1 MSTNTSTG
9 AGAGIPTVRLGTR
22 ASALALAQSRMVARD
37 LRAAAARA
45 GAGLRVE
52 LVTVRTRG
60 DVDPTALA
68 RLGGAGVFAAA
79 LRTALLDGECDLA
92 VHSFKDLPTA
102 DAPGLVVAAV
112 PAREDPRDALCL
124 RPPGRAG
131 SGGRAD
137 RGPGAGRAGADHSTA
152 AADPTGQAEAPVPAG
167 LTGLDGPAEAP
178 ELTGLGG
185 PAGLVGLTGLG
196 GSTDP
201 TGLGGLTGLRPGA
214 RVGTGSPRRA
224 AQLLSI
230 RPDLEIVEI
239 RGNVPT
245 RLARV
250 VGSVVSPDGPMGAVR
265 EPDLDAVVLALA
277 GLRRLGLEA
286 YASRILAAAPA
297 GPARSARPGE
307 PTRPGEPADR
317 PGRAQCA
324 DHSARPGP
332 ARSTGADPEPVMVPA
347 PAQGALAVETREDVA
362 TRLPGLAVA
371 LAALDDPSTRA
382 AVTAERSLMAHL
394 GAGCAAP
401 VGALARPDDG
411 GGSGGD
417 GGGDGSTVRL
427 RLDALVASPDGARRL
442 VVRETGPAREA
453 EALGARA
460 ARSLLE
466 AGAAGIADLRA
477 GRAGGSTGGRR

>member
-1 MSTNTSTG
+1 MNTNTSTG
-9 AGAGIPTVRLGTR
+9 AGAGILTVRLGTR

-37 LRAAAARA
+37 LRAAAART
-45 GAGLRVE
+45 GAVLRIE

-79 LRTALLDGECDLA
+79 LRKALLDGECDLA

-152 AADPTGQAEAPVPAG
+152 AA
-167 LTGLDGPAEAP
+167 
-178 ELTGLGG
+178 
-185 PAGLVGLTGLG
+185 
-196 GSTDP
+196 DP

-297 GPARSARPGE
+297 GPARSA
-307 PTRPGEPADR
+307 
-317 PGRAQCA
+317 
-324 DHSARPGP
+324 
-332 ARSTGADPEPVMVPA
+332 GADPGPVMVPA

-371 LAALDDPSTRA
+371 LAALDDPPTRA

-417 GGGDGSTVRL
+417 GGGDGSAARL
-427 RLDALVASPDGARRL
+427 RLDALVASLDGARRL
-442 VVRETGPAREA
+442 VVREAGSAREA

>member
-9 AGAGIPTVRLGTR
+9 AGAGILTVRLGTR

-37 LRAAAARA
+37 LRAAAART
-45 GAGLRVE
+45 GAVLRIE

-79 LRTALLDGECDLA
+79 LRTALLNGECDLA

-137 RGPGAGRAGADHSTA
+137 RGPGAGRAGADHSTG

-167 LTGLDGPAEAP
+167 LTGLDGSAVP
-178 ELTGLGG
+178 TGLGG

-196 GSTDP
+196 GSTD
-201 TGLGGLTGLRPGA
+201 LTGLRPGA

-307 PTRPGEPADR
+307 PADR
-317 PGRAQCA
+317 PGCPGRTQCA

-332 ARSTGADPEPVMVPA
+332 ARSAGADPEPVMVPA

-362 TRLPGLAVA
+362 TRLPGLAAA
-371 LAALDDPSTRA
+371 LTALDDPPTRA

-417 GGGDGSTVRL
+417 GGGDGSAARL
-427 RLDALVASPDGARRL
+427 RLDALVASLDGARRL
-442 VVRETGPAREA
+442 VVREAGSAREA

>member
-9 AGAGIPTVRLGTR
+9 AGAGILTVRLGTR

-137 RGPGAGRAGADHSTA
+137 RGPGAERAGADHSTA
-152 AADPTGQAEAPVPAG
+152 AA
-167 LTGLDGPAEAP
+167 
-178 ELTGLGG
+178 
-185 PAGLVGLTGLG
+185 
-196 GSTDP
+196 DP

-297 GPARSARPGE
+297 GPARSA
-307 PTRPGEPADR
+307 
-317 PGRAQCA
+317 
-324 DHSARPGP
+324 
-332 ARSTGADPEPVMVPA
+332 GADPEPVMVPA

-371 LAALDDPSTRA
+371 LAALDDPPTRA
-382 AVTAERSLMAHL
+382 AVTAERSLMAQL

-401 VGALARPDDG
+401 VGALTRPDDSCDGGG
-411 GGSGGD
+411 GGSAA
-417 GGGDGSTVRL
+417 RL
-427 RLDALVASPDGARRL
+427 RLDALVASLDGARRL
-442 VVRETGPAREA
+442 VVREAGSAREA

>member
-1 MSTNTSTG
+1 M
-9 AGAGIPTVRLGTR
+9 
-22 ASALALAQSRMVARD
+22 
-37 LRAAAARA
+37 
-45 GAGLRVE
+45 
-52 LVTVRTRG
+52 
-60 DVDPTALA
+60 
-68 RLGGAGVFAAA
+68 
-79 LRTALLDGECDLA
+79 
-92 VHSFKDLPTA
+92 
-102 DAPGLVVAAV
+102 
-112 PAREDPRDALCL
+112 
-124 RPPGRAG
+124 
-131 SGGRAD
+131 
-137 RGPGAGRAGADHSTA
+137 
-152 AADPTGQAEAPVPAG
+152 
-167 LTGLDGPAEAP
+167 
-178 ELTGLGG
+178 
-185 PAGLVGLTGLG
+185 
-196 GSTDP
+196 
-201 TGLGGLTGLRPGA
+201 
-214 RVGTGSPRRA
+214 GTGSPRRA

-307 PTRPGEPADR
+307 PARPDEPADRPDR

-332 ARSTGADPEPVMVPA
+332 ARSAGADPEPVMVPA

-411 GGSGGD
+411 G
-417 GGGDGSTVRL
+417 DGSSARL

-477 GRAGGSTGGRR
+477 GRAGGSIGGRR

>member
-9 AGAGIPTVRLGTR
+9 AGAGILTVRLGTR

-37 LRAAAARA
+37 LRAAAART
-45 GAGLRVE
+45 GAVLRIE

-79 LRTALLDGECDLA
+79 LRTALLNGECDLA

>member
-1 MSTNTSTG
+1 MSTNTSTGAG

-45 GAGLRVE
+45 GAGLRIE

-137 RGPGAGRAGADHSTA
+137 RGPGAGRAGANHSTG
-152 AADPTGQAEAPVPAG
+152 AADPTGPAEAPVPAG

-196 GSTDP
+196 GSTD
-201 TGLGGLTGLRPGA
+201 LTGLRPGA

-297 GPARSARPGE
+297 GPARSA
-307 PTRPGEPADR
+307 
-317 PGRAQCA
+317 
-324 DHSARPGP
+324 
-332 ARSTGADPEPVMVPA
+332 GADPEPVMVPA

-417 GGGDGSTVRL
+417 GGGDGSTARL

-466 AGAAGIADLRA
+466 AGAAVIADLRA

>member
-137 RGPGAGRAGADHSTA
+137 RGPGAGRAGADHSTG
-152 AADPTGQAEAPVPAG
+152 AADPTGSAEAPGPAG
-167 LTGLDGPAEAP
+167 LTGLDGPA
-178 ELTGLGG
+178 
-185 PAGLVGLTGLG
+185 GLTGLG
-196 GSTDP
+196 GLGGSTDL
-201 TGLGGLTGLRPGA
+201 TGPGGLTGLRPGA

-297 GPARSARPGE
+297 EPARTARPGE
-307 PTRPGEPADR
+307 PTRPDEPADR
-317 PGRAQCA
+317 PDRPDRAQCA

-332 ARSTGADPEPVMVPA
+332 ARSAGADPEPVMVPA

-417 GGGDGSTVRL
+417 DGGDGSAARL

-442 VVRETGPAREA
+442 VVREAGPAREA

>member
-1 MSTNTSTG
+1 MSTNTSTGAG

-37 LRAAAARA
+37 LRAAAART
-45 GAGLRVE
+45 GAGLRIE

-137 RGPGAGRAGADHSTA
+137 RGPGAGRAGTNHSTGA
-152 AADPTGQAEAPVPAG
+152 VDPTGPAEAPVPAG
-167 LTGLDGPAEAP
+167 LTGLDGPAG
-178 ELTGLGG
+178 LTGTGG

-196 GSTDP
+196 GSTD
-201 TGLGGLTGLRPGA
+201 LTGLRPGA

-297 GPARSARPGE
+297 GPARNA
-307 PTRPGEPADR
+307 
-317 PGRAQCA
+317 
-324 DHSARPGP
+324 
-332 ARSTGADPEPVMVPA
+332 GADPEPVMVPA

-417 GGGDGSTVRL
+417 DGGDGSAARL

-477 GRAGGSTGGRR
+477 GRAGGSIGGRR

>member
-9 AGAGIPTVRLGTR
+9 AGAGILTVRLGTR

-45 GAGLRVE
+45 GAVLRIE

-79 LRTALLDGECDLA
+79 LRKALLDGECDLA

-102 DAPGLVVAAV
+102 GAPGLVVAAV

-137 RGPGAGRAGADHSTA
+137 RGPGAERAGADHSTA
-152 AADPTGQAEAPVPAG
+152 AADPTGPAEAPVPAG

-196 GSTDP
+196 GSTD
-201 TGLGGLTGLRPGA
+201 LTGLRPGA

-297 GPARSARPGE
+297 GPARSA
-307 PTRPGEPADR
+307 
-317 PGRAQCA
+317 
-324 DHSARPGP
+324 
-332 ARSTGADPEPVMVPA
+332 GADPEPVMVPA

-371 LAALDDPSTRA
+371 LAALDDPPTRA

-417 GGGDGSTVRL
+417 GGGDGSAARL
-427 RLDALVASPDGARRL
+427 RLDALVASLDGARRL
-442 VVRETGPAREA
+442 IVREAGFAREA

>member
-137 RGPGAGRAGADHSTA
+137 RGPGAGRAGTDRSTG
-152 AADPTGQAEAPVPAG
+152 AADPTGPAEAPVPAG

-196 GSTDP
+196 GSTD
-201 TGLGGLTGLRPGA
+201 LTGLRPGA

-297 GPARSARPGE
+297 EPARTARPGE
-307 PTRPGEPADR
+307 PTRPDEPADR
-317 PGRAQCA
+317 PDRPDRAQCA

-332 ARSTGADPEPVMVPA
+332 ARSAGADPEPVMVPA

-371 LAALDDPSTRA
+371 LAALDDPPTRA

-417 GGGDGSTVRL
+417 GDGSAARL
-427 RLDALVASPDGARRL
+427 RLDALVASLDGARQL
-442 VVRETGPAREA
+442 VVREAGFAREA

>member
-1 MSTNTSTG
+1 MSGVGGVAGGAAPGAAPG
-9 AGAGIPTVRLGTR
+9 AGGRADGDAGALTVRLGTR
-22 ASALALAQSRMVARD
+22 ASALALAQSKMVARD

-45 GAGLRVE
+45 GTALRVE
-52 LVTVRTRG
+52 LVEVRTRG

-137 RGPGAGRAGADHSTA
+137 RGPGAGRAGADHSTG
-152 AADPTGQAEAPVPAG
+152 AADPTGSAEAPGPAG
-167 LTGLDGPAEAP
+167 LTGLDGPA
-178 ELTGLGG
+178 
-185 PAGLVGLTGLG
+185 GLTGLG
-196 GSTDP
+196 GLGGSTDL
-201 TGLGGLTGLRPGA
+201 TGPGGLTGLRPGA

-297 GPARSARPGE
+297 GPARSA
-307 PTRPGEPADR
+307 
-317 PGRAQCA
+317 
-324 DHSARPGP
+324 
-332 ARSTGADPEPVMVPA
+332 GADPEPVMVPA

-371 LAALDDPSTRA
+371 LAALDDPPTRA

-417 GGGDGSTVRL
+417 GGGDGSTARL

-442 VVRETGPAREA
+442 VVREAGSAREA

-466 AGAAGIADLRA
+466 AGAAGIADL
-477 GRAGGSTGGRR
+477 GAGGAGGRGGRRR

>member
-1 MSTNTSTG
+1 MSTNTSTGAG

-137 RGPGAGRAGADHSTA
+137 RGPGAGRAGADRSTG
-152 AADPTGQAEAPVPAG
+152 AADPAGQAEAPVLAG

-178 ELTGLGG
+178 EL
-185 PAGLVGLTGLG
+185 
-196 GSTDP
+196 

-332 ARSTGADPEPVMVPA
+332 ARSAGADPEPVMVPA

-371 LAALDDPSTRA
+371 LAALDDPPTRA

-417 GGGDGSTVRL
+417 GDGSAARL
-427 RLDALVASPDGARRL
+427 RLDALVASLDGARRL
-442 VVRETGPAREA
+442 VVREAGFAREA

-477 GRAGGSTGGRR
+477 SRAGGSTGGRR

>member
-9 AGAGIPTVRLGTR
+9 AGAGILTVRLGTR

-297 GPARSARPGE
+297 GPARS
-307 PTRPGEPADR
+307 
-317 PGRAQCA
+317 
-324 DHSARPGP
+324 
-332 ARSTGADPEPVMVPA
+332 TGADPEPVMVPA

-371 LAALDDPSTRA
+371 LAALDDPPTRA

>member
-9 AGAGIPTVRLGTR
+9 AGAGILTVRLGTR

-37 LRAAAARA
+37 LRAAAART
-45 GAGLRVE
+45 GAVLRIE

-79 LRTALLDGECDLA
+79 LRTALLNGECDLA

-152 AADPTGQAEAPVPAG
+152 AADPTGQAEAPV
-167 LTGLDGPAEAP
+167 PAEAP

>member
-45 GAGLRVE
+45 GAGLRIE

-137 RGPGAGRAGADHSTA
+137 RGPDAGRAGADHSTG
-152 AADPTGQAEAPVPAG
+152 AADPTGPAEAPVPAG
-167 LTGLDGPAEAP
+167 LTGL
-178 ELTGLGG
+178 GG
-185 PAGLVGLTGLG
+185 PAGLGGLG
-196 GSTDP
+196 GSTDL
-201 TGLGGLTGLRPGA
+201 TGPGGLTGLRPGA

-297 GPARSARPGE
+297 GPARSA
-307 PTRPGEPADR
+307 
-317 PGRAQCA
+317 
-324 DHSARPGP
+324 
-332 ARSTGADPEPVMVPA
+332 GADPEPVMVPA

-417 GGGDGSTVRL
+417 DGGDGSAARL

-442 VVRETGPAREA
+442 VVREAGPAREA

>member
-1 MSTNTSTG
+1 MSTNTSTGAG

-45 GAGLRVE
+45 GAGLRIE

-137 RGPGAGRAGADHSTA
+137 RGPGAGRAGA
-152 AADPTGQAEAPVPAG
+152 ADPTGPTEAPVPAG
-167 LTGLDGPAEAP
+167 LTGLDGPAG
-178 ELTGLGG
+178 LTGLGG
-185 PAGLVGLTGLG
+185 PAGLGGLG
-196 GSTDP
+196 GSTD
-201 TGLGGLTGLRPGA
+201 LTGLRPGA

-265 EPDLDAVVLALA
+265 EPDLDVVVLALA

-297 GPARSARPGE
+297 GPARSA
-307 PTRPGEPADR
+307 
-317 PGRAQCA
+317 
-324 DHSARPGP
+324 
-332 ARSTGADPEPVMVPA
+332 GADPEPVMVPA

-417 GGGDGSTVRL
+417 DGGDGSAARL
-427 RLDALVASPDGARRL
+427 RLDALVASPDKAQRL
-442 VVRETGPAREA
+442 VVREAGPAREA

>member
-45 GAGLRVE
+45 GAGLRIE

-137 RGPGAGRAGADHSTA
+137 REPGAGRAGADHSTGA
-152 AADPTGQAEAPVPAG
+152 AGPAGSAEAPGPAG
-167 LTGLDGPAEAP
+167 
-178 ELTGLGG
+178 LTGLGG
-185 PAGLVGLTGLG
+185 PA
-196 GSTDP
+196 
-201 TGLGGLTGLRPGA
+201 GLGGLTGLRPGA

-297 GPARSARPGE
+297 GPAR
-307 PTRPGEPADR
+307 PGEPADR
-317 PGRAQCA
+317 PGCPGRTQCA

-332 ARSTGADPEPVMVPA
+332 ARSAGADPEPVMVPA

-417 GGGDGSTVRL
+417 GGGDGSAARL
-427 RLDALVASPDGARRL
+427 RLDALVASLDGARRL
-442 VVRETGPAREA
+442 VVREAGSAREA

>member
-1 MSTNTSTG
+1 MNTNTSTG
-9 AGAGIPTVRLGTR
+9 TGAGILTVRLGTR

-45 GAGLRVE
+45 GAGLRIE
-52 LVTVRTRG
+52 LMTVRTRG

-137 RGPGAGRAGADHSTA
+137 RGPGAGRAGADHSTG
-152 AADPTGQAEAPVPAG
+152 AADPAGQAEAPVPAVP
-167 LTGLDGPAEAP
+167 TGLDGSAVP
-178 ELTGLGG
+178 TGLGG

-196 GSTDP
+196 GSTD
-201 TGLGGLTGLRPGA
+201 LTGLRPGA

-297 GPARSARPGE
+297 EPARTARPGE

-332 ARSTGADPEPVMVPA
+332 ARSAGADPEPVMVPA

-371 LAALDDPSTRA
+371 LAALDDPPTRA

-401 VGALARPDDG
+401 VGALARSDDG

-417 GGGDGSTVRL
+417 GDGSAARL
-427 RLDALVASPDGARRL
+427 RLDALVASLDGARRL
-442 VVRETGPAREA
+442 VVREAGFAREA

-477 GRAGGSTGGRR
+477 SRAGGSTGGRR

>member
-1 MSTNTSTG
+1 MNTNTG
-9 AGAGIPTVRLGTR
+9 AGAGILTVRLGTR

-45 GAGLRVE
+45 GAGLRIE

-102 DAPGLVVAAV
+102 EAPGLVVAAV

-137 RGPGAGRAGADHSTA
+137 RGPGAGRAGADHSTG
-152 AADPTGQAEAPVPAG
+152 AADPAG
-167 LTGLDGPAEAP
+167 LP
-178 ELTGLGG
+178 
-185 PAGLVGLTGLG
+185 
-196 GSTDP
+196 
-201 TGLGGLTGLRPGA
+201 GLRPGA

-245 RLARV
+245 RLGRV

-297 GPARSARPGE
+297 GPARTA
-307 PTRPGEPADR
+307 RPGEPADR

-332 ARSTGADPEPVMVPA
+332 ARSAGADPEPVMVPA

-417 GGGDGSTVRL
+417 GGGDGSTARL

-453 EALGARA
+453 EALGAQA

-466 AGAAGIADLRA
+466 AGAAVIADLRA

>member
-1 MSTNTSTG
+1 MSTNTSTGAG

-45 GAGLRVE
+45 GAGLRIE

-102 DAPGLVVAAV
+102 GAPGLVVAAV

-137 RGPGAGRAGADHSTA
+137 RGPGAGRAGADHSTG
-152 AADPTGQAEAPVPAG
+152 AADPTGPAEAPVPAG
-167 LTGLDGPAEAP
+167 LTGLDGPAG
-178 ELTGLGG
+178 LTGPGG
-185 PAGLVGLTGLG
+185 PA
-196 GSTDP
+196 
-201 TGLGGLTGLRPGA
+201 GLTGLRPGA

-297 GPARSARPGE
+297 GPARSA
-307 PTRPGEPADR
+307 
-317 PGRAQCA
+317 
-324 DHSARPGP
+324 
-332 ARSTGADPEPVMVPA
+332 GADPEPVMVPA

-417 GGGDGSTVRL
+417 GGGDGSTARL

-466 AGAAGIADLRA
+466 AGAAVIADLRA

>member
-9 AGAGIPTVRLGTR
+9 AGAGAGIPTIRLGTR

-45 GAGLRVE
+45 GAGLRIE

-102 DAPGLVVAAV
+102 DAPGLVIAAV

-137 RGPGAGRAGADHSTA
+137 RGPGAGRAGADHSTG
-152 AADPTGQAEAPVPAG
+152 AADPTGLP
-167 LTGLDGPAEAP
+167 
-178 ELTGLGG
+178 
-185 PAGLVGLTGLG
+185 
-196 GSTDP
+196 
-201 TGLGGLTGLRPGA
+201 GLRPGA

-245 RLARV
+245 RLGRV

-297 GPARSARPGE
+297 GPARTA
-307 PTRPGEPADR
+307 RPGEPADR

-332 ARSTGADPEPVMVPA
+332 ARSAGADPEPVMVPA

-417 GGGDGSTVRL
+417 GGGDGSTARL

-453 EALGARA
+453 EALGAQA

-466 AGAAGIADLRA
+466 AGAAVIADLRA

>member
-9 AGAGIPTVRLGTR
+9 AGAGALTVRLGTR

-102 DAPGLVVAAV
+102 GAPGLVVAAV

-152 AADPTGQAEAPVPAG
+152 AA
-167 LTGLDGPAEAP
+167 
-178 ELTGLGG
+178 
-185 PAGLVGLTGLG
+185 
-196 GSTDP
+196 DP

-297 GPARSARPGE
+297 GPARSA
-307 PTRPGEPADR
+307 
-317 PGRAQCA
+317 
-324 DHSARPGP
+324 
-332 ARSTGADPEPVMVPA
+332 GADPGPVMVPA

-371 LAALDDPSTRA
+371 LAALDDPPTRA

-417 GGGDGSTVRL
+417 GGGDGSAARL
-427 RLDALVASPDGARRL
+427 RLDALVASLDGARRL
-442 VVRETGPAREA
+442 VVREAGSAREA

>member
-9 AGAGIPTVRLGTR
+9 AGAGAGIPTIRLGTR

-45 GAGLRVE
+45 GAGLRIE

-102 DAPGLVVAAV
+102 DAPGLVIAAV

-137 RGPGAGRAGADHSTA
+137 RGPGAGRAGADHSTG
-152 AADPTGQAEAPVPAG
+152 AADPTG
-167 LTGLDGPAEAP
+167 PAEAP
-178 ELTGLGG
+178 GPAGLGGLGG
-185 PAGLVGLTGLG
+185 PAGLTG
-196 GSTDP
+196 P
-201 TGLGGLTGLRPGA
+201 GGLTGLRPGA

-297 GPARSARPGE
+297 GPARTARPGE
-307 PTRPGEPADR
+307 PARPDEPADRPGR

-332 ARSTGADPEPVMVPA
+332 ARSAGADPEPVMVPA

-371 LAALDDPSTRA
+371 LAALDDPPTRA

-417 GGGDGSTVRL
+417 GGGDGSTARL

-453 EALGARA
+453 EALGAQA

-466 AGAAGIADLRA
+466 AGAAVIADLRA

>member
-9 AGAGIPTVRLGTR
+9 AGAGAGILTVRLGTR

-45 GAGLRVE
+45 GAGLRIE

-137 RGPGAGRAGADHSTA
+137 RGPGAGRAGADHSTGA
-152 AADPTGQAEAPVPAG
+152 A
-167 LTGLDGPAEAP
+167 
-178 ELTGLGG
+178 
-185 PAGLVGLTGLG
+185 
-196 GSTDP
+196 DP

>member
-1 MSTNTSTG
+1 MNTNTSTG
-9 AGAGIPTVRLGTR
+9 AGAGILTVRLGTR

-37 LRAAAARA
+37 LRAAAART
-45 GAGLRVE
+45 GAVLRIE

-79 LRTALLDGECDLA
+79 LRKALLDGECDLA

-137 RGPGAGRAGADHSTA
+137 RGPGAGRAGADHSTG
-152 AADPTGQAEAPVPAG
+152 AADPAGPA
-167 LTGLDGPAEAP
+167 GLDGPAEAP

-185 PAGLVGLTGLG
+185 PAALVGLTGLG
-196 GSTDP
+196 GSTD
-201 TGLGGLTGLRPGA
+201 LTGLRPGA

-297 GPARSARPGE
+297 GPARSA
-307 PTRPGEPADR
+307 
-317 PGRAQCA
+317 
-324 DHSARPGP
+324 
-332 ARSTGADPEPVMVPA
+332 GADPGPVMVPA

-371 LAALDDPSTRA
+371 LAALDDPPTRA

-417 GGGDGSTVRL
+417 GGGDGSAARL
-427 RLDALVASPDGARRL
+427 RLDALVASLDGARRL
-442 VVRETGPAREA
+442 VVREAGSAREA

>member
-1 MSTNTSTG
+1 MSAAGGAAPGAAPG
-9 AGAGIPTVRLGTR
+9 AGGRADGDAGALTVRLGTR
-22 ASALALAQSRMVARD
+22 ASALALAQSKMVARD

-45 GAGLRVE
+45 GTALRVE
-52 LVTVRTRG
+52 LVEVRTRG

-102 DAPGLVVAAV
+102 PAPGLVVAAV

-124 RPPGRAG
+124 PGGAG
-131 SGGRAD
+131 GGAD
-137 RGPGAGRAGADHSTA
+137 PGAGRTGTADSA
-152 AADPTGQAEAPVPAG
+152 
-167 LTGLDGPAEAP
+167 GPAEA
-178 ELTGLGG
+178 TG
-185 PAGLVGLTGLG
+185 PAGRGALAR
-196 GSTDP
+196 
-201 TGLGGLTGLRPGA
+201 LRPGA

-224 AQLLSI
+224 AQLLSV

-297 GPARSARPGE
+297 GPARTA
-307 PTRPGEPADR
+307 RPGEPADR
-317 PGRAQCA
+317 PDRPDHSGRPQCT
-324 DHSARPGP
+324 DHSAHPGP
-332 ARSTGADPEPVMVPA
+332 ARSAGADPEPVMVPA

-417 GGGDGSTVRL
+417 DGGDGSAARL

-442 VVRETGPAREA
+442 VVREAGPAREA

-466 AGAAGIADLRA
+466 AGAAGIADL
-477 GRAGGSTGGRR
+477 GAGGAGGRGGRRR

>member
-1 MSTNTSTG
+1 MSTNTSTGAG

-45 GAGLRVE
+45 GAGLRIE

-137 RGPGAGRAGADHSTA
+137 RGPGAGRAGADRSPA
-152 AADPTGQAEAPVPAG
+152 AA
-167 LTGLDGPAEAP
+167 
-178 ELTGLGG
+178 
-185 PAGLVGLTGLG
+185 
-196 GSTDP
+196 DP

-297 GPARSARPGE
+297 GPARTA
-307 PTRPGEPADR
+307 RPGEPADR
-317 PGRAQCA
+317 PGCPGRTQCA

-332 ARSTGADPEPVMVPA
+332 ARSAGADPEPVMVPA

-371 LAALDDPSTRA
+371 LAALDDPPTRA

-417 GGGDGSTVRL
+417 GGGDGSAARL
-427 RLDALVASPDGARRL
+427 RLDALVASLDGARRL
-442 VVRETGPAREA
+442 VVREAGSAREA

-466 AGAAGIADLRA
+466 AGAAGIADLRTS
-477 GRAGGSTGGRR
+477 RAGGSIGGRR

>member
-1 MSTNTSTG
+1 MSTNTSTGAG

-45 GAGLRVE
+45 GAGLRIE

-102 DAPGLVVAAV
+102 EAPGLVVAAV

-137 RGPGAGRAGADHSTA
+137 RGPGAGRAGADHSTG
-152 AADPTGQAEAPVPAG
+152 AADPAG
-167 LTGLDGPAEAP
+167 LP
-178 ELTGLGG
+178 
-185 PAGLVGLTGLG
+185 
-196 GSTDP
+196 
-201 TGLGGLTGLRPGA
+201 GLRPGA

-245 RLARV
+245 RLGRV

-297 GPARSARPGE
+297 GPARTARPGE
-307 PTRPGEPADR
+307 PARPDEPADRPGR

-332 ARSTGADPEPVMVPA
+332 ARSAGADPEPVMVPA

-417 GGGDGSTVRL
+417 GGGDGSTARL
-427 RLDALVASPDGARRL
+427 RLDALVASLDGARRL
-442 VVRETGPAREA
+442 VVREAGSAREA

>member
-1 MSTNTSTG
+1 MNTNTSTG
-9 AGAGIPTVRLGTR
+9 ASAGILTVRLGTR

-37 LRAAAARA
+37 LRAAAART
-45 GAGLRVE
+45 GAVLRIE

-137 RGPGAGRAGADHSTA
+137 RGPGAGRAGADRSTG
-152 AADPTGQAEAPVPAG
+152 AADPTG
-167 LTGLDGPAEAP
+167 PAEAP
-178 ELTGLGG
+178 GPAGLTGLGG

-196 GSTDP
+196 GSTD
-201 TGLGGLTGLRPGA
+201 LTGLRPGA

-297 GPARSARPGE
+297 EPARTARPGE
-307 PTRPGEPADR
+307 PARPDEPADR
-317 PGRAQCA
+317 PDRPDRAQCA
-324 DHSARPGP
+324 DHSAHPGP
-332 ARSTGADPEPVMVPA
+332 ARSAGADPEPVMVPA

-371 LAALDDPSTRA
+371 LAALDDPPTRA

-401 VGALARPDDG
+401 VGALARSDDG

-417 GGGDGSTVRL
+417 GDGSAARL
-427 RLDALVASPDGARRL
+427 RLDALVASLDGARRL
-442 VVRETGPAREA
+442 VVREAGFAREA

-477 GRAGGSTGGRR
+477 SRAGGSTGGRR

>member
-1 MSTNTSTG
+1 MNTNTG
-9 AGAGIPTVRLGTR
+9 AGAGILTVRLGTR

-45 GAGLRVE
+45 GAGLRIE

-102 DAPGLVVAAV
+102 EAPGLVVAAV

-137 RGPGAGRAGADHSTA
+137 RGPGAGRAGADHSTG
-152 AADPTGQAEAPVPAG
+152 AADPAG
-167 LTGLDGPAEAP
+167 LP
-178 ELTGLGG
+178 
-185 PAGLVGLTGLG
+185 
-196 GSTDP
+196 
-201 TGLGGLTGLRPGA
+201 GLRPGA

-245 RLARV
+245 RLGRV

-297 GPARSARPGE
+297 GPARTA
-307 PTRPGEPADR
+307 RPGEPADR

-332 ARSTGADPEPVMVPA
+332 ARSAGADPEPVMVPA

-417 GGGDGSTVRL
+417 GGGDGSTARL

-466 AGAAGIADLRA
+466 AGAAVIADLRA

>member
-1 MSTNTSTG
+1 MSAAGGAAPGAAPGAGGRADGG
-9 AGAGIPTVRLGTR
+9 AGALTVRLGTR
-22 ASALALAQSRMVARD
+22 ASALALAQSKMVARD

-45 GAGLRVE
+45 GTALRVE
-52 LVTVRTRG
+52 LVEVRTRG

-137 RGPGAGRAGADHSTA
+137 RGPGAGRAGADHSTG
-152 AADPTGQAEAPVPAG
+152 PAEAPVP
-167 LTGLDGPAEAP
+167 TG
-178 ELTGLGG
+178 LTGLGG

-196 GSTDP
+196 GSTD
-201 TGLGGLTGLRPGA
+201 LTGLRPGA

-307 PTRPGEPADR
+307 PARPDEPADRPDR

-332 ARSTGADPEPVMVPA
+332 ARSAGADPEPVMVPA

-371 LAALDDPSTRA
+371 LAALDDPPTRA

-417 GGGDGSTVRL
+417 GGGDGSAARL
-427 RLDALVASPDGARRL
+427 RLDALVASLDGARRL
-442 VVRETGPAREA
+442 VVREAGSAREA

-477 GRAGGSTGGRR
+477 GRAGGSTGRRR

>member
-9 AGAGIPTVRLGTR
+9 AGAGILTVRLGTR

-37 LRAAAARA
+37 LRAAAART
-45 GAGLRVE
+45 GAGLRIE
-52 LVTVRTRG
+52 LVTVRTHG

-102 DAPGLVVAAV
+102 DAPGLVIAAV

-137 RGPGAGRAGADHSTA
+137 RGPGAGRAGADHSTG
-152 AADPTGQAEAPVPAG
+152 AADPTG
-167 LTGLDGPAEAP
+167 PAEAP
-178 ELTGLGG
+178 GPAGLGGLGG
-185 PAGLVGLTGLG
+185 PAGLTG
-196 GSTDP
+196 P
-201 TGLGGLTGLRPGA
+201 GGLTGLRPGA

-297 GPARSARPGE
+297 GPARSA
-307 PTRPGEPADR
+307 
-317 PGRAQCA
+317 
-324 DHSARPGP
+324 
-332 ARSTGADPEPVMVPA
+332 GADPEPVMVPA

-371 LAALDDPSTRA
+371 LAALDDPPTRA

-417 GGGDGSTVRL
+417 GGGDGSTARL

-453 EALGARA
+453 EALGAQA

-466 AGAAGIADLRA
+466 AGAAVIADLRA

>member
-9 AGAGIPTVRLGTR
+9 AGAGAGIPTIRLGTR

-45 GAGLRVE
+45 GAGLRIE

-102 DAPGLVVAAV
+102 DAPGLVIAAV

-137 RGPGAGRAGADHSTA
+137 RGPGAGRAGADHSTG
-152 AADPTGQAEAPVPAG
+152 AADPTG
-167 LTGLDGPAEAP
+167 PAEAP
-178 ELTGLGG
+178 GPAGLGGLGG
-185 PAGLVGLTGLG
+185 PAGLTG
-196 GSTDP
+196 P
-201 TGLGGLTGLRPGA
+201 GGLTGLRPGA

-297 GPARSARPGE
+297 GPARTARPGE
-307 PTRPGEPADR
+307 PARPDEPADR
-317 PGRAQCA
+317 PGRPGRTQCA

-332 ARSTGADPEPVMVPA
+332 ARSAGADPEPVMVPA

-417 GGGDGSTVRL
+417 GGGDGSTARL

-453 EALGARA
+453 EALGAQA

-466 AGAAGIADLRA
+466 AGAAVIADLRA

>member
-9 AGAGIPTVRLGTR
+9 AGAGILTVRLGTR

-45 GAGLRVE
+45 GAGLRIE

-137 RGPGAGRAGADHSTA
+137 RGPGAGRAGADHSTGA
-152 AADPTGQAEAPVPAG
+152 A
-167 LTGLDGPAEAP
+167 
-178 ELTGLGG
+178 
-185 PAGLVGLTGLG
+185 
-196 GSTDP
+196 DP

-297 GPARSARPGE
+297 EPARSA
-307 PTRPGEPADR
+307 
-317 PGRAQCA
+317 
-324 DHSARPGP
+324 
-332 ARSTGADPEPVMVPA
+332 GADPGPVMVPA

-371 LAALDDPSTRA
+371 LAALDDPPTRA

-417 GGGDGSTVRL
+417 GGGDGSAARL
-427 RLDALVASPDGARRL
+427 RLDALVASLDGARRL
-442 VVRETGPAREA
+442 VVREAGSAREA

-477 GRAGGSTGGRR
+477 GRAGGSTRRRR

>member
-1 MSTNTSTG
+1 MNTNTGVG
-9 AGAGIPTVRLGTR
+9 AGAGVVTVRLGTR

-45 GAGLRVE
+45 GAGLRIE

-102 DAPGLVVAAV
+102 EAPGLVVAAV

-137 RGPGAGRAGADHSTA
+137 RGPGAGRAGADHSTG
-152 AADPTGQAEAPVPAG
+152 AADPAGPA
-167 LTGLDGPAEAP
+167 GLDGPAEAP

-196 GSTDP
+196 GSTD
-201 TGLGGLTGLRPGA
+201 LTGLRPGA

-297 GPARSARPGE
+297 GPARS
-307 PTRPGEPADR
+307 
-317 PGRAQCA
+317 
-324 DHSARPGP
+324 
-332 ARSTGADPEPVMVPA
+332 TGADPEPVMVPA

-371 LAALDDPSTRA
+371 LAALDDPPTRA

>member
-1 MSTNTSTG
+1 MSTNTSTGAG

-45 GAGLRVE
+45 GAGLRIE

-137 RGPGAGRAGADHSTA
+137 RGPGAGRAGADHSTG
-152 AADPTGQAEAPVPAG
+152 AADPTGPAEAPVPAG
-167 LTGLDGPAEAP
+167 LTGL
-178 ELTGLGG
+178 GG
-185 PAGLVGLTGLG
+185 PAGLGGLG
-196 GSTDP
+196 GSTDL
-201 TGLGGLTGLRPGA
+201 TGPGGLTGLRPGA

-297 GPARSARPGE
+297 GPARSA
-307 PTRPGEPADR
+307 
-317 PGRAQCA
+317 
-324 DHSARPGP
+324 
-332 ARSTGADPEPVMVPA
+332 GADPEPVMVPA

-417 GGGDGSTVRL
+417 DGGDGSAARL

-442 VVRETGPAREA
+442 VVREAGPAREA